1 MMSQTYIIHRSVIV
15 LSVVCIIMI
24 IQQYLALSLFPYEI
38 MNNNRQIDLY
48 SICCAFV
55 VIGVSFF
62 IKYVRE
68 HLKFVIHLSD
78 IPSYIYMNIILGICA
93 GILPLTLVNYLENEI
108 PIRLRISILCVSY
121 FSIICSLISVFV
133 FVKNYKEKD
142 GLKKQNQLKNELLN
156 MQERYFIDT
165 VKNYEH
171 LRKFKHDIQ
180 GHFRVISQLESQKS
194 YNELHSYIQKLK
206 MTMHI

>member
-62 IKYVRE
+62 IKYVR
-68 HLKFVIHLSD
+68 D
-78 IPSYIYMNIILGICA
+78 I
-93 GILPLTLVNYLENEI
+93 
-108 PIRLRISILCVSY
+108 
-121 FSIICSLISVFV
+121 
-133 FVKNYKEKD
+133 
-142 GLKKQNQLKNELLN
+142 
-156 MQERYFIDT
+156 
-165 VKNYEH
+165 
-171 LRKFKHDIQ
+171 
-180 GHFRVISQLESQKS
+180 
-194 YNELHSYIQKLK
+194 
-206 MTMHI
+206 

>member
-1 MMSQTYIIHRSVIV
+1 MSFLLIAICIFTLEHYTHITLAFILPILLLFMMSQTYIIHRSVIV
-15 LSVVCIIMI
+15 LSVVCI
-24 IQQYLALSLFPYEI
+24 I

-93 GILPLTLVNYLENEI
+93 GILPLTLVNY
-108 PIRLRISILCVSY
+108 
-121 FSIICSLISVFV
+121 
-133 FVKNYKEKD
+133 
-142 GLKKQNQLKNELLN
+142 
-156 MQERYFIDT
+156 
-165 VKNYEH
+165 
-171 LRKFKHDIQ
+171 
-180 GHFRVISQLESQKS
+180 
-194 YNELHSYIQKLK
+194 
-206 MTMHI
+206 